1 MNLRRLLL
9 TLGPGRALHITAWL
23 GLLFLAALTVLY
35 LWHLAR

>member
-9 TLGPGRALHITAWL
+9 TLGPGWALQFTPWL

-35 LWHLAR
+35 LWHLAS